1 MDDHER
7 RKYLRDDQFT
17 GKLLE
22 AFMEEGHGYISMTGA
37 VLINHSDGGIQVGA
51 DMNPNLAVGKVV
63 IVSLNDGLSP
73 EKKRI
78 ETVIVWISENDGKV
92 RLGCEFTYPIMG
104 IHF

>member
-7 RKYLRDDQFT
+7 RKHLRDDRFT
-17 GKLLE
+17 GKPLE
-22 AFMEEGHGYISMTGA
+22 AIIEDGNGFISMPGA
-37 VLINHSDGGIQVGA
+37 VLINHSDGGMQIAA
-51 DMNPNLAVGKVV
+51 DMNPNLAVGKAV
-63 IVSLNDGLSP
+63 ILFYNDGLSP
-73 EKKRI
+73 EKKRM